1 MIAEAE
7 DVFEQLGLPSG
18 KNTRTSASRK
28 RPSKP
33 IRILLQS
40 RTADSD
46 VPSASIDSD
55 AALPKPSFV
64 EYLDEDLERELQ
76 DSLKFYENSHE
87 DQDPSFVAHRRKIQE
102 DERQKRLAALDL
114 YDMETR
120 KEIENVISELC
131 KEKQAATDRS
141 LQKYKM
147 RALQEEKLKTQ
158 VQQNIYRQRAASNA
172 RNINERILQVQQRH
186 QSELSQA
193 MALHQQQARQR
204 RLTEQMSSQEWHATS
219 QQFQV
224 KHNQEL
230 ESFRNKG
237 NELKN
242 SAEAESQREQEKIRK
257 HYQHQLQEIESS
269 RQKLHAKLYQQYQQ
283 LRQRYLKRHLQK
295 IMKEKEELLS
305 QGPAIFPTSPSTGS
319 EIAGSV
325 SSGIASLK
333 NPRELAKTTME
344 ERAELNPPAPIRS
357 AEAWVDNLSRTA
369 GGAARHKHRKSVLNQ
384 TVRQLNLEIHN
395 EGLWIAPCLADS
407 DSDNKKS
414 DSSGSSKT
422 TEYEFIPWGV
432 MAYQILD
439 AIVSGEIPPGT
450 CERILEKHPN
460 ASDLMNVQAGQV
472 RCVVSD
478 SRTSEETASS
488 QRFAAVSEH
497 QEKELKA
504 LEQNVGETHKS
515 STDAELAHNHALQ
528 EEKDQAS
535 VVAKTEETVK
545 EALQIQDKFKQKFKS
560 FLGPGK
566 FCL

>member
-1 MIAEAE
+1 MIEESE
-7 DVFEQLGLPSG
+7 DVFEQLGLSSG
-18 KNTRTSASRK
+18 KTPKKILTR
-28 RPSKP
+28 KP
-33 IRILLQS
+33 ISKSIRIVLQGQQVG
-40 RTADSD
+40 SD
-46 VPSASIDSD
+46 VPRTSRDSD
-55 AALPKPSFV
+55 ATLQKPSFV

-87 DQDPSFVAHRRKIQE
+87 DQDPLFVAHQRKIQE
-102 DERQKRLAALDL
+102 DDRQKRLAALDL

-120 KEIENVISELC
+120 KEIETVISELC

-141 LQKYKM
+141 LQKYKI
-147 RALQEEKLKTQ
+147 RALQEEKQKTQ
-158 VQQNIYRQRAASNA
+158 VQQDIYRQRAASNA

-186 QSELSQA
+186 QNELSQA

-219 QQFQV
+219 QQLQA

-230 ESFRNKG
+230 ESFRSKG
-237 NELKN
+237 NELKS

-257 HYQHQLQEIESS
+257 HYQHQFQEIESS
-269 RQKLHAKLYQQYQQ
+269 RLKLHSKLHQQYQQ

-305 QGPAIFPTSPSTGS
+305 QGPTIIPTSPSTCS

-325 SSGIASLK
+325 TSGIASLK

-357 AEAWVDNLSRTA
+357 AEAWVDNIPLTA

-395 EGLWIAPCLADS
+395 EGLWVAPCLADT
-407 DSDNKKS
+407 DADNKKS
-414 DSSGSSKT
+414 DSSKAAKAA
-422 TEYEFIPWGV
+422 EYEFIPWGV

-478 SRTSEETASS
+478 LRTSEETASS
-488 QRFAAVSEH
+488 HRFASVTEH

-504 LEQNVGETHKS
+504 LELNVGDTHKL
-515 STDAELAHNHALQ
+515 STDAELSYTRALQ
-528 EEKDQAS
+528 EEKDQTSLVSKA
-535 VVAKTEETVK
+535 EETVK
-545 EALQIQDKFKQKFKS
+545 EAVQIQDKFKQKFKS
-560 FLGPGK
+560 FLGSGK
-566 FCL
+566 FCG